1 MTTSVLRC
9 VLTLTRACVNSSDS
23 RTETHRSTA
32 LTERDPEPPAAT
44 RKGQL
49 PLPLPGIERRTITP
63 RPCRVIAP
71 FSATASGG
79 QWRLIVLGRPP
90 GMSRRPVTDEVR
102 TVPAARASAGT
113 ARTAT
118 RTERRTSVVERIGH
132 ANTGL
137 CASRGRC
144 PRRSDDFGAFN
155 AVLCC
160 LAMALLTL
168 LLAQAG
174 SGGGGY
180 SGGGG
185 GSGEGDPFVAVVVL
199 GLFGVLVLFL
209 VLRSGLYHRK
219 VRRRDLR
226 VRTASA
232 EAAEDDAY
240 FAADELEL
248 HAAALF
254 RAAQMAWDAR
264 DRAALA
270 KLVGPDLL
278 VEWNRRLDNFDRKHW
293 HNRVEVVA
301 EPEVR
306 YVGITNREDDAE
318 DRAVVRITAKLRAYV
333 EDGNGRRIM
342 RKGEKDDE
350 ITLEEYWTLARR
362 DGQWMVQSIEQRA
375 EGDHQLDEPIVAS
388 PWSDEQ
394 SLEDEAVTELAAAD
408 ALPEGFTTADLAEV
422 DFAGDARARALDLS
436 VADGRFAPDVLEAA
450 ARRAVAAWAEAVDG
464 DDAALEAVASTDAVG
479 ELLYGGDSTRRTRLV
494 VRGPRV
500 KRIPIEAVR
509 VEQVP
514 ATMTVAVELGGSR
527 YAEDR
532 DTTTVASGSKDRAT
546 TFSERWTLA
555 LDGPPEAPWR
565 IVTAM

>member
-1 MTTSVLRC
+1 
-9 VLTLTRACVNSSDS
+9 
-23 RTETHRSTA
+23 
-32 LTERDPEPPAAT
+32 
-44 RKGQL
+44 
-49 PLPLPGIERRTITP
+49 
-63 RPCRVIAP
+63 
-71 FSATASGG
+71 
-79 QWRLIVLGRPP
+79 
-90 GMSRRPVTDEVR
+90 
-102 TVPAARASAGT
+102 
-113 ARTAT
+113 
-118 RTERRTSVVERIGH
+118 
-132 ANTGL
+132 
-137 CASRGRC
+137 
-144 PRRSDDFGAFN
+144 
-155 AVLCC
+155 
-160 LAMALLTL
+160 MALLTL

-174 SGGGGY
+174 SGSGGFGGGGGGFSGGGGGY

-226 VRTASA
+226 VRMASA

-350 ITLEEYWTLARR
+350 ITLEEYWTLAPR

-388 PWSDEQ
+388 PWSDDQ
-394 SLEDEAVTELAAAD
+394 SLEDEAVTELAVAD

-500 KRIPIEAVR
+500 KRIQIEAVR

-532 DTTTVASGSKDRAT
+532 DTTTVVSGSKDRAT